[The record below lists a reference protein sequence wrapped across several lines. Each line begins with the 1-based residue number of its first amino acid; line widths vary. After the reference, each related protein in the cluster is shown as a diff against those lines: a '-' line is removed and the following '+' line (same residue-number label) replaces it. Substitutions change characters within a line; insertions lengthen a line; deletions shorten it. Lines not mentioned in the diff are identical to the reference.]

1 MSTATKTKRRWL
13 QFSLRGL
20 LVVLTLA
27 GIWLGRHVERV
38 RRQKCAIG
46 VWASHGA
53 EIGFRHELVRSKS
66 GMLYFDSRL
75 TPPGPAAARRLLGDE
90 HFESVIRLRLV
101 TSQKITEEDFAALAG
116 FPDLQ
121 TLEIYARFQITNNA
135 TRHLCGFRRLE
146 RLVLA
151 NADGASDASG
161 ISDKCLNDLGNLAS
175 LRELFLLDGAFS
187 DADVA
192 KLRRALPECKIVR

>member
-1 MSTATKTKRRWL
+1 MNAPTKTKRRWL

-20 LVVLTLA
+20 LLMLTLA

-38 RRQKCAIG
+38 RRQKYAVG
-46 VWASHGA
+46 VWTRHGA
-53 EIGFRHELVRSKS
+53 EIGFRHQLVRSKS

-75 TPPGPAAARRLLGDE
+75 SPPGPAAAHRLLGDE

-116 FPDLQ
+116 FPDLR
-121 TLEIYARFQITNNA
+121 TLEIYARFQLTKNA
-135 TRHLCGFRRLE
+135 TRHLRGLRRLE

-151 NADGASDASG
+151 NADGASDASAS
-161 ISDKCLNDLGNLAS
+161 SDACVDDLGNLVS
-175 LRELFLLDGAFS
+175 LHELFLLDGAFS
-187 DADVA
+187 EADIA
-192 KLRRALPECKIVR
+192 KLRRAIPECKIVR